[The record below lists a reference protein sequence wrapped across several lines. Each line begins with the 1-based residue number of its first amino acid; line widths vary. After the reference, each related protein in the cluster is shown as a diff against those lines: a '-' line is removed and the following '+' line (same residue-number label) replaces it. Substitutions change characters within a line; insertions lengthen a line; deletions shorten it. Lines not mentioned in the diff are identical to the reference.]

1 MIICFRYK
9 YVMLKTARKTVLKAT
24 IKKDGQWV
32 MTW

>member
-9 YVMLKTARKTVLKAT
+9 YVMLKTAREFVLKAT
-24 IKKDGQWV
+24 MKKDGQWV